1 MKRPARPGF
10 WLVWARECR
19 FIRRDRLAPILIFGV
34 PLLAYIALTAIF
46 SNQVIRGLGVVVI
59 DHDRSQTSA
68 TLIQA
73 IAASPNLKSTMAKA
87 GVQGGVAND
96 VAITP
101 GFGAQVHASGLRPGH
116 YRAFINLLRHAYLW
130 DKARER
136 YGEIKIPV
144 LVVYG
149 DRDWSREDER
159 QRTVKAIPGA
169 KMETVANAGH
179 FLSLDQPER
188 LAELIKSFTAANASQ
203 ATQLGPDD
211 RM

>member
-1 MKRPARPGF
+1 MTWQLHPASVR
-10 WLVWARECR
+10 R
-19 FIRRDRLAPILIFGV
+19 F
-34 PLLAYIALTAIF
+34 
-46 SNQVIRGLGVVVI
+46 
-59 DHDRSQTSA
+59 
-68 TLIQA
+68 
-73 IAASPNLKSTMAKA
+73 
-87 GVQGGVAND
+87 
-96 VAITP
+96 
-101 GFGAQVHASGLRPGH
+101 HASGLRPGH

-136 YGEIKIPV
+136 YGEITVV

-188 LAELIKSFTAANASQ
+188 LAEMIKSFTAANASR
-203 ATQLGPDD
+203 ATRRPDAL
-211 RM
+211 RTGKSQPT